1 MSDAIRVNL
10 RNSIVCPNC
19 WTEFRTADI
28 KWISVSDSLIGDFR
42 IGDDAL
48 RRFTPTRFNADAR
61 ALDATGM
68 ACRDLAC
75 PDCHLQLPRSAMFFK
90 PLIISIAGSPGCGK
104 SFYLAAMSW
113 KTRRTLPQVFNVSV
127 NDSDAELNHI
137 LTSYESQL
145 FFHQDKPEMV
155 KLAKTDVVG
164 DWYSTIRRDGQW
176 INYPKPFY
184 FDLVPQFEK
193 EGSSE
198 QRKKSRM
205 ICLYD
210 NAGES
215 YLPGADTVSSP
226 VTRHLGRAESWL
238 FCYDL
243 TQDPRF
249 RAALKEY
256 SEDIQIQK
264 GLVTY
269 RQEVV
274 LNEMVNRIRL
284 YGKLERNQKTD
295 KPLIVI
301 CTKFDAMGRKFD
313 LARLPSPWQSVDGKN
328 VLDLEVI
335 GRVSRQTRKLLLEF
349 CPEIVNVSESLS
361 TSTWF
366 IPVSATGTAPVFDPE
381 RNDYLMRSDQIKPV
395 WCEVPMLLT
404 LSLRTPS
411 LIPVAQSQRKAF
423 R

>member
-1 MSDAIRVNL
+1 MNDAIRVNL
-10 RNSIVCPNC
+10 RNAIVCPNC

-42 IGDDAL
+42 VGDDAL

-61 ALDATGM
+61 ALDASGM

-75 PDCHLQLPRSAMFFK
+75 PECHLQVPRSAMFFK

-113 KTRRTLPQVFNVSV
+113 KTRRTLPQVFDVSV

-193 EGSSE
+193 DGSSE

-249 RAALKEY
+249 RAALKKH

-284 YGKLERNQKTD
+284 YGKMERNQKTD

-313 LARLPSPWQSVDGKN
+313 LARLPSPWKSVDGKN

-335 GRVSRQTRKLLLEF
+335 DRVSRQTRKLLLEF
-349 CPEIVNVSESLS
+349 CPEIVSVSESLS

-395 WCEVPMLLT
+395 WCEVPMMLT
-404 LSLRTPS
+404 LSQRAPH
-411 LIPVAQSQRKAF
+411 LIPVAQAQGKAVQ
-423 R
+423 